1 MTAVVY
7 KWAETSHTHARYERV
22 EEKRKQRKNLI
33 TYLEKSNR
41 GKIEKT
47 KPVLFETV
55 KLLPNGTSTCFP
67 FSFRT
72 FLGHMFSFLNV
83 HALPQRE
90 SQWEFW

>member
-7 KWAETSHTHARYERV
+7 RWAETSHTHTRYHTSRRKKKT
-22 EEKRKQRKNLI
+22 EEKPHH
-33 TYLEKSNR
+33 LEKSNR